1 MNFHTKYR
9 QREIGQMI
17 KKTYKSKIRC
27 KKVRDQIITK
37 IIIKIGTNSHR
48 INKEE
53 EIMQYHQIH
62 KMMKILKLKIKI
74 KRLNQILNYIVNN
87 QIESYNLQKTK
98 GKN

>member
-53 EIMQYHQIH
+53 EIM
-62 KMMKILKLKIKI
+62 
-74 KRLNQILNYIVNN
+74 
-87 QIESYNLQKTK
+87 
-98 GKN
+98 